1 MSLVCYN
8 YWKSVNTYLG
18 VHNLCA
24 ENSKISEE
32 NVSSKVIQLHTSYLV
47 TILVQLVELVQL
59 AQLAE
64 LGGHHRHRLL
74 LAKLF
79 LSDLFYPAGHC

>member
-1 MSLVCYN
+1 MLRIKKN
-8 YWKSVNTYLG
+8 
-18 VHNLCA
+18 
-24 ENSKISEE
+24 SEE
-32 NVSSKVIQLHTSYLV
+32 NVSSKVIQLHSSYLV
-47 TILVQLVELVQL
+47 TILVQLVELAQL

-79 LSDLFYPAGHC
+79 LSALFYLAGVFCLLQRYKQFNFCIS

>member
-1 MSLVCYN
+1 MSLVCDN
-8 YWKSVNTYLG
+8 YWKSVTHIWAYITFVLRI
-18 VHNLCA
+18 
-24 ENSKISEE
+24 KKSEE
-32 NVSSKVIQLHTSYLV
+32 NVSSKVNQLHSSYLV
-47 TILVQLVELVQL
+47 TILVQLVELAQL